1 MNQKQESTDQSTNMN
16 PEEKVPGRTIGVI
29 VMTLTIVFV
38 AFWMNQQ
45 NDQLVNQDLSLMSG
59 GSASVRASDG
69 FRADAWFLADDD
81 LLGFVEIPAGPFIM
95 GSNPAVDRMAYEN
108 ERWSDLR
115 RQGSVQLPAF
125 LISRFET
132 TVAQFNA
139 FVQATQFQVDSTTVS
154 GSPDQPVTNVTWP
167 EALAY
172 AGWLEQQLRESELT
186 PARIQQMLNSGA
198 RVILPS
204 EAEWEKAA
212 RGTDGRVFPWG
223 TQASTQF
230 ANFDSNAVRAVGAV
244 ACPECAHGLADMSG
258 NVWELTRSPFQDY
271 PYDPTD
277 DRSNLSAD
285 ALWVMRGG
293 SYSDAINNI
302 RTAVR
307 GGVDPGVR
315 NDSIGFRLVIS
326 SQ

>member
-1 MNQKQESTDQSTNMN
+1 MSQEKEGSEQSNSVGTQD
-16 PEEKVPGRTIGVI
+16 KVPGRTIGI
-29 VMTLTIVFV
+29 TVMTLTIAFV

-45 NDQLVNQDLSLMSG
+45 SIQSRNQDESLTSIT
-59 GSASVRASDG
+59 SEPDLALDG

-81 LLGFVEIPAGPFIM
+81 LLGFVEIPAGQFIM
-95 GSNPAVDRMAYEN
+95 GSNPALDRMAYEN
-108 ERWSDLR
+108 ERWSSQR
-115 RQGSVQLPAF
+115 RQGSVQLPTF

-132 TVAQFNA
+132 TVAQFDA
-139 FVQATQFQVDSTTVS
+139 FVQATQFQVDPTTVS

-244 ACPECAHGLADMSG
+244 ACTECAHGLADMSG

-271 PYDPTD
+271 PYDSTD